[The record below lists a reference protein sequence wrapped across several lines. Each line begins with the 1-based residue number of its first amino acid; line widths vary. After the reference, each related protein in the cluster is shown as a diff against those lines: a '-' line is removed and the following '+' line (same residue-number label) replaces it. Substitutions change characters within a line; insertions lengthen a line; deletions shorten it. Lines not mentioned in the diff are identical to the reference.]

1 MLVFPAR
8 CPVLAFPELSPALAP
23 EQARPERPSN
33 EYQTLSRPPPPRK
46 TSCTQA
52 TPSEPLKTAFRG
64 AVLDPHSA
72 LACACG
78 LVGLPRLRHPA
89 PPPPPAL
96 ASAAQKGLRRSLLL
110 SRVNPW
116 GRRRPSAP
124 VPQTTRGGRVW
135 PFHTGAMFYLQ
146 SAGLKP
152 LPLPPTF
159 NQDHPTKKVP
169 KGHHFTAPPPPRS
182 APRQGFLTPCTVC
195 FLGELTSARVP
206 PSSPTREICPQYWS
220 PMVEGLF

>member
-1 MLVFPAR
+1 MLVFPAG
-8 CPVLAFPELSPALAP
+8 CPVLAFPALAP

-33 EYQTLSRPPPPRK
+33 EYQTPSRPPPLRE

-89 PPPPPAL
+89 PPAPAL
-96 ASAAQKGLRRSLLL
+96 ASTAQKGLRQSLLL

-124 VPQTTRGGRVW
+124 VPRTTRWGRVW

-152 LPLPPTF
+152 VPLPPTLD
-159 NQDHPTKKVP
+159 QHHPTKKVP
-169 KGHHFTAPPPPRS
+169 KGHHFTAPPPPCS
-182 APRQGFLTPCTVC
+182 TPRQGFLTPCTVC
-195 FLGELTSARVP
+195 FSGELTSARVP
-206 PSSPTREICPQYWS
+206 PSSPT
-220 PMVEGLF
+220 